1 MISRKS
7 LGRSGIP
14 RKAPS
19 QNGKQQFNCSH
30 LREKDEFEMK
40 KWFAVIGDPIAQS
53 KSPEM
58 HNAWYE
64 EGQIDA
70 AYIPVHVKPEQLE
83 EAVSSLQLLG
93 ASGWNVTIPHKQAII
108 PYLDELDELAQKM
121 GAVNTVVRTK
131 EGTLK
136 GYNTDGAGFVRS
148 LEDEIGTDYK
158 EAPILLIGA
167 GGAAR
172 GIAFALQK
180 AGYLNLTI
188 ANRTEKNA
196 QAIIHE
202 LGTGQAITLDQA
214 ESTLQTFKIFIQTT
228 PAGMSTGEFALPFS
242 LEKFPEDAIA
252 ADIVYN
258 PLMTPFLL
266 AAQKKGAK
274 IINGLGMFVHQGAIA
289 YELWLGESPNTNSMI
304 ARLTAQLGGK

>member
-1 MISRKS
+1 
-7 LGRSGIP
+7 
-14 RKAPS
+14 
-19 QNGKQQFNCSH
+19 
-30 LREKDEFEMK
+30 MK

-64 EGQIDA
+64 EGQVDA
-70 AYIPVHVKPEQLE
+70 AYIPVHVKPENLE
-83 EAVSSLQLLG
+83 EAVAAFKLLG
-93 ASGWNVTIPHKQAII
+93 TSGWNVTIPHKQAII
-108 PYLDELDELAQKM
+108 PYLDELDDLAEKM

-131 EGTLK
+131 DGKLK

-148 LEDEIGTDYK
+148 LEDAIGTDYRN
-158 EAPILLIGA
+158 APLLLIGA

-172 GIAFALQK
+172 GISFALQQE
-180 AGYLNLTI
+180 GYTNITI

-196 QAIIHE
+196 QAIINE
-202 LGTGQAITLDQA
+202 LGIGRAITLAEA
-214 ESTLQTFKIFIQTT
+214 ESTLDEFKIFIQTT
-228 PAGMSTGEFALPFS
+228 PAGMSTGEFELPFS
-242 LEKFPEDAIA
+242 LDKFPTGAIA

-266 AAQKKGAK
+266 AAEKKGAK
-274 IINGLGMFVHQGAIA
+274 IVNGLGMFVHQGAIA
-289 YELWLGESPNTNSMI
+289 YELWLEDYPNTNSMI